1 MKLFFKIIFSVCL
14 ISFSASAQTLEHN
27 ASWQFRAA
35 VSSAPI
41 VDNLGNVYLADNNYG
56 YILGFDLDPGAEVQP
71 NITADTPNDFFA
83 VSLNSQGAVR
93 WLKMFGTPGETK
105 TAEIIRHFGDAQGNT
120 YLAGR
125 FSDTLFLEGFTLIA
139 HGPSLDTTSC
149 VFLIKLDTDGA
160 VVWAQQF
167 GNNQRTVLE
176 NACNNGE
183 YTYTATRQNYTYPNT
198 PNTLITKFDAFGNQI
213 WSKTLVGTSLNTN
226 EFLYGMHADSSG
238 NLIMSGKANGS
249 IDYDPGTG
257 TTNVN
262 PGANAAYICKWS
274 ADGDFN
280 WVKTIRLTQNLL
292 PCPGIE
298 TIRSDN
304 HGGYYFL
311 GDAGGIM
318 DADPGP
324 GISNL
329 GTIDTYSKFLLK
341 LNNDGIFQWA
351 REFDSAPPT
360 APASSIL
367 IDGASNVLVGGIT
380 NTGSDLDPGP
390 GITTGIKGFYIIKL
404 SPDGD
409 FFWAHQSESSASANV
424 NKLAIDPQKQFIYSG
439 VTYSALVTPIV
450 GLTFNAAPGNQCNL
464 ISKWEDTMC
473 SDFGLNVDST
483 QAITCADP
491 SSGQAWAHSFG
502 GETPYIYSWN
512 DGNQVNDSTATFSES
527 GFYTVSSTDA
537 RGCIRTSTV
546 LIAAPDTSLNGPDL
560 KVTTV
565 NSTWDLRPGQLFNT
579 YLDVLNK
586 GCDAVSGS
594 LFLVHDSIT
603 VFQSSVPMP
612 DNIYGDTLVW
622 NFTDLNSDNSS
633 FNVEILFLGDST
645 LADSVFALGQDFC
658 NQAYVSPSVDVNS
671 SDNSMIRCGNLVNSY
686 DPNDIQVYPSGECT
700 SLYVRKDEVL
710 TYTIRF
716 QNTGSAE
723 AINVQILDTLPAVLD
738 ITSIRIAGQSHPGL
752 VTQILPG
759 NILRFKFDNINLP
772 DSTANELESHG
783 YINYEIVAYAST
795 PDGTVL
801 NNRAAIYFDFN
812 DPVITNTSTI
822 TLVGEIPIIDN
833 TVFQSGDFLIANG
846 EGYSYQWIDCS
857 NGNLE
862 IEGETSQQF
871 LINQPGAYAVSISSN
886 GCSAVSECIPILI
899 LNDGLSGEINFSVFP
914 NPAIG
919 GQCTVSLP
927 ENYEKA
933 TVEIL
938 NVVGQVLAEYTTVS
952 NAQIQVTL
960 PEAAGLYFIHVITP
974 FGHRGVKKVL
984 RY

>member
-1 MKLFFKIIFSVCL
+1 MKYFFQIIFSICL
-14 ISFSASAQTLEHN
+14 ISSSIFAQTLEHN
-27 ASWQFRAA
+27 ASWQFRAST
-35 VSSAPI
+35 SSAPT
-41 VDNLGNVYLADNNYG
+41 VDNLGNIYLADNNYG
-56 YILGFDLDPGAEVQP
+56 YILGFDIDPGAEVQP
-71 NITADTPNDFFA
+71 NITAETPNDFFA

-105 TAEIIRHFGDAQGNT
+105 TAEIIRHFGDAEGNT
-120 YLAGR
+120 YLAGQ

-139 HGPSLDTTSC
+139 HGPSFDTTSC

-167 GNNQRTVLE
+167 GNNQLSILE
-176 NACNNGE
+176 NACANGE
-183 YTYTATRQNYTYPNT
+183 HIFTATRQNFTYPNT
-198 PNTLITKFDAFGNQI
+198 PNTLITKFDASGNQI
-213 WSKTLVGTSLNTN
+213 WSKTLVGTSLNTDN
-226 EFLYGMHADSSG
+226 YLYGMHADSSG
-238 NLIMSGKANGS
+238 NIIMSGRANAS

-257 TTNVN
+257 TTFVS
-262 PGANAAYICKWS
+262 PGTNAAYICKWS
-274 ADGDFN
+274 ANGDFN

-292 PCPGIE
+292 PCPIIL
-298 TIRSDN
+298 TIRSDYN
-304 HGGYYFL
+304 GSYYFM
-311 GDAGGIM
+311 GNIGGIM

-329 GTIDTYSKFLLK
+329 GTLDTFSNFLLK
-341 LNNDGIFQWA
+341 LNDVGVFQWA

-360 APASSIL
+360 APGSSLL

-380 NTGSDLDPGP
+380 NNGSDLDPGP
-390 GITTGIKGFYIIKL
+390 GIATGITGFYIIKL

-409 FFWAHQSESSASANV
+409 FFWAHQSESSAAASV
-424 NKLAIDPQKQFIYSG
+424 SKLAIDPQKHYIYSI
-439 VTYSALVTPIV
+439 VNFEALVTPVV

-473 SDFGLNVDST
+473 SDFGMNVDST

-491 SSGQAWAHSFG
+491 LSGQAWAHSFG

-512 DGNQVNDSTATFSES
+512 GGNLVNDSTVTFSES
-527 GFYTVSSTDA
+527 GFYTVSATDA
-537 RGCIRTSTV
+537 RGCERTSTV

-560 KVTTV
+560 KVTSV
-565 NSTWDLRPGQLFNT
+565 NSIGELRPGQLFNT
-579 YLDVLNK
+579 YVDLLNK

-594 LFLVHDSIT
+594 LFLVHDPIT
-603 VFQSSVPMP
+603 LFQSAVPMP
-612 DNIYGDTLVW
+612 DNINGDTLVW
-622 NFTDLNSDNSS
+622 NFIELNSDNSS

-645 LADSVFALGQDFC
+645 LADSVFALGLDFC
-658 NQAYVSPSVDVNS
+658 SEAYVLPSEDVNP
-671 SDNSMIRCGNLVNSY
+671 SDNSMSRCGYLVNSY

-700 SLYVRKDEVL
+700 SLFVRKDELL

-738 ITSIRIAGQSHPGL
+738 ISSIRLAGQSHPGL
-752 VTQILPG
+752 VTEILPG

-772 DSTANELESHG
+772 DSTSNELESHG
-783 YINYEIVAYAST
+783 YLNYEIDAYSST

-822 TLVGEIPIIDN
+822 TLVDEIPIIDN

-846 EGYSYQWIDCS
+846 EGDSYQWIDCS

-871 LINQPGAYAVSISSN
+871 LISQPGAYAVNISSN
-886 GCSAVSECIPILI
+886 GCSTVSECIPILI
-899 LNDGLSGEINFSVFP
+899 LSNRLPRELNFSVYP
-914 NPAIG
+914 NPTIG
-919 GQCTVSLP
+919 GECTVSFP
-927 ENYEKA
+927 EIYENA

-938 NVVGQVLAEYTTVS
+938 SAIGQVLEKYTTAS
-952 NAQIQVTL
+952 KSQIQVTL
-960 PEAAGLYFIHVITP
+960 PKAAGLYFIRVTTP
-974 FGHRGVKKVL
+974 IGYQGVKKVL
-984 RY
+984 HY